1 VVDRRD
7 IGSWLDGPG
16 GGARSDQDYPGQ
28 RLGRPQDGDG
38 SLGGLLRRFG
48 GLVVDWTIASVIARA
63 IAGDDSWTPL
73 VIFLAQHLLL
83 VSTIGT
89 TIGHR
94 VFGLRVETLA
104 GAHPGPLKAVVRSLL
119 LVLVIPPLVMDA
131 DQRGLHDRA
140 VGTLVARR

>member
-1 VVDRRD
+1 VVNRRE

-16 GGARSDQDYPGQ
+16 GGARVVQDYPGQ

-38 SLGGLLRRFG
+38 SLGSFGRRLG
-48 GLVVDWTIASVIARA
+48 GLVVDWAIALVIARVL
-63 IAGDDSWTPL
+63 IGTDSLAPL
-73 VIFLAQHLLL
+73 IVFLAEHLLL
-83 VSTIGT
+83 VATVGA

-94 VFGLRVETLA
+94 VFGLRVETLG

-119 LVLVIPPLVMDA
+119 LVLVVPPLVMDA

-140 VGTLVARR
+140 AGTVVARR